1 MAGLRRSYY
10 VTTQRKGFRHYV
22 VVCAHAVSTPR
33 RTVTFQHTVVAR
45 RFTRSGAA
53 KRARE
58 LTAEIGRGAW

>member
-10 VTTQRKGFRHYV
+10 VTTQRKGIRHHV

-45 RFTRSGAA
+45 RFTTKGAYKARNHFEA
-53 KRARE
+53 KG
-58 LTAEIGRGAW
+58 LGLK